1 MDDFF
6 NVQYGSIKIKLKDI
20 VDARGISNRQLAFAA
35 QMQRSQLKAYLD
47 NNVTRFDADVLARLC
62 TVLDCQISDI
72 LNSFHQKKINKK
84 NGLPQLRE

>member
-1 MDDFF
+1 MNDFF
-6 NVQYGSIKIKLKDI
+6 NVKYGSIKIKLNDI
-20 VDARGISNRQLAFAA
+20 VKEKGISNRQLAFAA

-72 LNSFHQKKINKK
+72 LEFIPPENK
-84 NGLPQLRE
+84 

>member
-1 MDDFF
+1 MEVAVMDDFF

-72 LNSFHQKKINKK
+72 LEFIPPEKNK
-84 NGLPQLRE
+84 

>member
-1 MDDFF
+1 MNDFF
-6 NVQYGSIKIKLKDI
+6 DVKYGSIKIKLNDI
-20 VDARGISNRQLAFAA
+20 VKEKGISNRQLAFAA

-72 LNSFHQKKINKK
+72 LEFIPPEK
-84 NGLPQLRE
+84 

>member
-1 MDDFF
+1 MNDFF
-6 NVQYGSIKIKLKDI
+6 NVKYGSIKIKLNDI
-20 VDARGISNRQLAFAA
+20 VKEKGISNRQLAFAA

-72 LNSFHQKKINKK
+72 LEFIPPEDK
-84 NGLPQLRE
+84 

>member
-1 MDDFF
+1 MK
-6 NVQYGSIKIKLKDI
+6 YGSIKIKLNDI
-20 VDARGISNRQLAFAA
+20 VKEKGISNRQLAFAA

-72 LNSFHQKKINKK
+72 LEFIPPENK
-84 NGLPQLRE
+84 

>member
-1 MDDFF
+1 MEVAVMDDFF

-20 VDARGISNRQLAFAA
+20 VDASGISNRQLAFAA

-72 LNSFHQKKINKK
+72 LEFIPPEKNK
-84 NGLPQLRE
+84 